1 MMRCFLLNSSMIS
14 PVSFHLQ
21 FTGLKMRKWRGLISL
36 QCTCKQLELRRTCIV
51 LLNLLFILKLAPV
64 SPTEHK

>member
-1 MMRCFLLNSSMIS
+1 MRYFLLNSSLIS

-21 FTGLKMRKWRGLISL
+21 FTGLKMRKRRGLNS
-36 QCTCKQLELRRTCIV
+36 CKTLSKQFELRRTCIV
-51 LLNLLFILKLAPV
+51 LLHLLFTLKLAPV